1 MRKRLEHAVYYT
13 NLYEME
19 GTVNL
24 GPRLVIPSTIVCSTL
39 LAILLFILSAGTN
52 YPPPMIVRA
61 AGAVEATP
69 QPPNGGQS
77 SMDGSSTAAGN
88 SSSELSNG
96 ECQISNRFPAAV
108 LQWCSI
114 ISSYSDKYSLDPNLV
129 AALIWQE
136 SGGNPQAISGSGA
149 VGLMQVMPQDGQAM
163 NFMCAN
169 GPCFSSRPTTAQL
182 LEPEFNVS
190 YGTRM
195 LSQLVTK
202 QGGIR
207 EALKA
212 YGPMNVG
219 YYYADKV
226 LSLYQQYGN

>member
-1 MRKRLEHAVYYT
+1 
-13 NLYEME
+13 
-19 GTVNL
+19 
-24 GPRLVIPSTIVCSTL
+24 
-39 LAILLFILSAGTN
+39 
-52 YPPPMIVRA
+52 
-61 AGAVEATP
+61 
-69 QPPNGGQS
+69 
-77 SMDGSSTAAGN
+77 
-88 SSSELSNG
+88 
-96 ECQISNRFPAAV
+96 
-108 LQWCSI
+108 
-114 ISSYSDKYSLDPNLV
+114 
-129 AALIWQE
+129 
-136 SGGNPQAISGSGA
+136 
-149 VGLMQVMPQDGQAM
+149 VMPQDGQAM

-195 LSQLVTK
+195 LAQLVTK
-202 QGGIR
+202 QGSMR